1 MDNKKVGKLIAKL
14 RKEKELT
21 QQQLGDK
28 VGVGF
33 RAVSKWERG
42 LTMPDI
48 GIINELSKILGI
60 SSDEL
65 LSGELKKNKSNNKK
79 KMSLK
84 LKITISIITSLII
97 IISSLMIYYN
107 NKTYI
112 YSIVSNNPSEYTLE
126 GQVSFTKDQISII
139 INKLNFIDKEFE
151 KLSIKNYQYKIYA
164 NGEYIFGY
172 GYLPS
177 VTVLE
182 ENIIIQEFAKD
193 FRVNYVGN
201 TKIKKTNISKSN
213 ITIIFKFIDENDN
226 EIVKEIKF
234 SLYPTN
240 QEENK

>member
-65 LSGELKKNKSNNKK
+65 LSGELKKNKSNKKK

-112 YSIVSNNPSEYTLE
+112 YGIHSLNDNNYNIE
-126 GQVSFTKDQISII
+126 GQVTFNKKHISII
-139 INKLNFIDKEFE
+139 VNKLHFTDQT
-151 KLSIKNYQYKIYA
+151 LCSTMIKNYQYKIYA

-172 GYLPS
+172 GYKS
-177 VTVLE
+177 SAMFLE
-182 ENIIIQEFAKD
+182 ENISIQEFTD
-193 FRVNYVGN
+193 NFRINYAGDTDIN
-201 TKIKKTNISKSN
+201 QINAQKSN
-213 ITIIFKFIDENDN
+213 IMIIFTFIDENDN

-240 QEENK
+240 KEENK